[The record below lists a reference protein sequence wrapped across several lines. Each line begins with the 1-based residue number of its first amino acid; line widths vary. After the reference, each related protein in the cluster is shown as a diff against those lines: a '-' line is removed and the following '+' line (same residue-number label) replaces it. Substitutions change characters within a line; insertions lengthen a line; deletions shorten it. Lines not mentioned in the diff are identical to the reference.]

1 MFMFQLTCIT
11 SPFPVKVI
19 LLRLPHWSA
28 SNVNVYVGSKR
39 TVNVYEGFG
48 TEGCTK
54 Q

>member
-39 TVNVYEGFG
+39 TANVYERFG
-48 TEGCTK
+48 TERCTK
-54 Q
+54 R